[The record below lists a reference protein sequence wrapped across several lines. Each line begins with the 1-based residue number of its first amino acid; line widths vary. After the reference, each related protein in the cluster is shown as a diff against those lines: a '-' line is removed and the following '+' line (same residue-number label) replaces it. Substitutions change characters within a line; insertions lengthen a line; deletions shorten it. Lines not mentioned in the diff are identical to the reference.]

1 MGFLK
6 DFSRDE
12 RDMLVSLPYR
22 VGLWVSSS
30 DSTGGT
36 DSNLQEEV
44 ALEKAITGIAQG
56 MFESAFVHEIM
67 AETFL
72 QRQEWR
78 RWSANVQSVP
88 EDCRESIKLLKT
100 RILQRDIDAYRHILM
115 QVGLEVA
122 RAFREYDHNAP
133 LLDRVFRWISI
144 GVDRIFGIMHGEKY
158 VSDDLLNISYEEDLA
173 LNKLAKA
180 LRGEADDIAEGAH
193 IITNS

>member
-12 RDMLVSLPYR
+12 RDLLISLPYR

-30 DSTGGT
+30 DATGGT

-44 ALEKAITGIAQG
+44 ALEKAINSIAQG

-72 QRQEWR
+72 RREDWR
-78 RWSANVQSVP
+78 SWSTNVQSVP
-88 EDCRESIKLLKT
+88 QNCVDAVKALQS
-100 RILQRDIDAYRHILM
+100 RIPQRDIDAYRHILM

-122 RAFREYDHNAP
+122 RAFREYDQSAP
-133 LLDRVFRWISI
+133 LLTRIIRGISI

-158 VSDDLLNISYEEDLA
+158 VSEDLLNISYEEDLA
-173 LNKLAKA
+173 LNELAKA
-180 LRGEADDIAEGAH
+180 LRGAVDPIAEGAH
-193 IITNS
+193 IIANS

>member
-12 RDMLVSLPYR
+12 RDTLISLPYR

-44 ALEKAITGIAQG
+44 ALEKAINSIAQG

-67 AETFL
+67 SETFL

-88 EDCRESIKLLKT
+88 QDCLGAI
-100 RILQRDIDAYRHILM
+100 RILQSRVPQRDIDAYRHILM

-122 RAFREYDHNAP
+122 RAFREYDQDAP
-133 LLDRVFRWISI
+133 LLTRIIRGISI
-144 GVDRIFGIMHGEKY
+144 GVDRVFGIMHGEKY
-158 VSDDLLNISYEEDLA
+158 VSEDLLNISYEEDLA
-173 LNKLAKA
+173 LNELAKA
-180 LRGEADDIAEGAH
+180 LRGDVDDIAEGAQ
-193 IITNS
+193 IITNT

>member
-12 RDMLVSLPYR
+12 RDLVISLPYR

-30 DSTGGT
+30 DATGGT

-44 ALEKAITGIAQG
+44 ALEKAINSIAQG

-72 QRQEWR
+72 RREDWR
-78 RWSANVQSVP
+78 SWSVNVKNVPQDCVKAVKVLQS
-88 EDCRESIKLLKT
+88 
-100 RILQRDIDAYRHILM
+100 RIPQRDVDAYRHILM

-122 RAFREYDHNAP
+122 RAFREYDQSAP
-133 LLDRVFRWISI
+133 LFTRILRGISI

-158 VSDDLLNISYEEDLA
+158 VSEDLLNISYEEDLA
-173 LNKLAKA
+173 LNELAKA
-180 LRGEADDIAEGAH
+180 LRGGTDHIAEGAQM
-193 IITNS
+193 IANS